1 MFVVYSAAHRQHDPP
16 FEIAEG
22 GTKQPIFEAPA
33 RMDRIRAA
41 LDATRWAEYVE
52 PADHGLAPIL
62 AVHDAG
68 YVDFLRT
75 GYERWRAEA
84 AALGD
89 HIDPTVLL
97 ATVWPPRRTQ
107 GRPATAAGLAG
118 YYAMDTACPIV
129 AGTYAAALASAHC
142 AQTGAHLL
150 TAGERA
156 VFALCRPPGHHA
168 GRDFAGGYCYFN
180 NASIAA
186 RTLST
191 HGRVALLDVD
201 YHAGNGTQDIFY
213 EDPTVLTVDIHAD
226 PDRQYPYFAGYADE
240 RGAGAGLG
248 YHHNYPLPYKT
259 DDALYL
265 ATLDAALAKIRD
277 FAPRWLVLSFG
288 ADIYAGDPIGDL
300 AVTTPGFAAIGQRIA
315 SLELPTLIVMEGGY
329 NTEQL
334 GTNTV
339 NLLAGFA

>member
-1 MFVVYSAAHRQHDPP
+1 MYVVYSAAHRQHDPP

-22 GTKQPIFEAPA
+22 GTKQPFFEAPA
-33 RMDRIRAA
+33 RMDRICAA
-41 LDATRWAEYVE
+41 LDAAGWAEYVV
-52 PADHGLAPIL
+52 PADHGLDPIL
-62 AVHDAG
+62 AVHDAD

-75 GYERWRAEA
+75 GYDRWRAEA

-97 ATVWPPRRTQ
+97 GTVWPPRRTQ
-107 GRPATAAGLAG
+107 GRPATAAGQAG
-118 YYAMDTACPIV
+118 FYAMDTACPIV
-129 AGTYAAALASAHC
+129 AGTYAAALTAAHC
-142 AQTGAHLL
+142 ALTGAHLL
-150 TAGERA
+150 TAGEQA

-168 GRDFAGGYCYFN
+168 GRDYAGGYCYFN

-186 RTLST
+186 RTLAA

-201 YHAGNGTQDIFY
+201 FHAGNGTQDIFY
-213 EDPTVLTVDIHAD
+213 EDPSVLMVDIHAD
-226 PDRQYPYFAGYADE
+226 PDRQYPYFSGYADE

-248 YHHNYPLPYKT
+248 YHHNFPLPYKA

-265 ATLDAALAKIRD
+265 ATLDAALAEIRS
-277 FAPRWLVLSFG
+277 FAPHCLVLSFG

-300 AVTTPGFAAIGQRIA
+300 AVTTPGFAAIGARIA
-315 SLELPTLIVMEGGY
+315 SLGLPTLIVMEGGY

-334 GTNTV
+334 GANTV